1 MNINVALKRIA
12 NRVKHDNAFKP
23 STVSIR
29 KMCELHDGQKYFN
42 QIRNRIYR
50 ELDQDPDMGGDYVYI
65 NLEDKED
72 INLTGDGV
80 FIFFEILTG
89 YFDEDNVRDP
99 CMYLCRKNRYE
110 EKEYQLVHGFD
121 NFTVPELKKLKETYS
136 KYEAKNADD
145 EAAKRW
151 CLGRIDDAIK
161 KHRGI
166 LFKFGGG
173 GAI

>member
-1 MNINVALKRIA
+1 MNINVAMKRIA
-12 NRVKHDNAFKP
+12 KQIKHDDEFKP

-29 KMCELHDGQKYFN
+29 EMCELHDGQKYFN

-50 ELDQDPDMGGDYVYI
+50 ELDQNLDMGDYIYI

-72 INLTGDGV
+72 IRLTGDGV

-89 YFDEDNVRDP
+89 YFDENHVRDL

-110 EKEYQLVHGFD
+110 EKEYQLAHSFD
-121 NFTVPELKKLKETYS
+121 GCTVPELKKLKETYS
-136 KYEAKNADD
+136 KYEAKNADE
-145 EAAKRW
+145 EAAKKI
-151 CLGRIDDAIK
+151 CLGGIDGAIK

-166 LFKFGGG
+166 LLKFGGG
-173 GAI
+173 GAN